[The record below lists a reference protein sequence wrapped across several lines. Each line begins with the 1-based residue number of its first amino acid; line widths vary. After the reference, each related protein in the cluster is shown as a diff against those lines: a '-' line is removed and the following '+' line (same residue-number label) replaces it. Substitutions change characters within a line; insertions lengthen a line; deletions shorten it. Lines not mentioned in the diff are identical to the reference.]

1 MPQVTGKNLSMTSSS
16 AKVIAILGAGPGLG
30 MSMARRFGREGFA
43 VALVSR
49 TGARHA
55 GYRAEL
61 AADGVESR
69 GYATDVTDPE
79 QVRGVLARIAADLG
93 EIDTVY
99 YGPAAADLGGGIV
112 ALPDADAA
120 AVRASF
126 ESAVLPAVDLVAAA
140 LPRMLERGDGALFF
154 GGGLSGLRPMPML
167 GTLAPASAALRMYVL
182 TLAAAVRDQGV
193 YAATITIGGLIER
206 GDIHR
211 AFTEQGAN
219 VPTLDPDDIADTA
232 WRMYVT
238 RDEAEAVFDAF
249 TPAA

>member
-1 MPQVTGKNLSMTSSS
+1 MTSSY

-49 TGARHA
+49 TDVRHA

-61 AADGVESR
+61 AADGIESR
-69 GYATDVTDPE
+69 SYAADVCDPE
-79 QVRGVLARIAADLG
+79 QLREVLARIAADLG
-93 EIDTVY
+93 EIDTAY
-99 YGPAAADLGGGIV
+99 HGPAAADLGARIV
-112 ALPDADAA
+112 PLPRADAA

-126 ESAVLPAVDLVAAA
+126 EHAVVPAVDLVAAV

-154 GGGLSGLRPMPML
+154 GSGLSGLQPMPML

-193 YAATITIGGLIER
+193 YAAALTIGGLVER

-211 AFTEQGAN
+211 ALVDQGAQL
-219 VPTLDPDDIADTA
+219 PTLNPDDIAGTA

-249 TPAA
+249 TPAS

>member
-1 MPQVTGKNLSMTSSS
+1 MTSSS
-16 AKVIAILGAGPGLG
+16 AKVIAILGVGPGLG

-49 TGARHA
+49 TDARHA

-69 GYATDVTDPE
+69 SYAADVTNVE
-79 QVRGVLARIAADLG
+79 QVRDVFARIAADLG

-99 YGPAAADLGGGIV
+99 YGPATASFGAGIV
-112 ALPDADAA
+112 QLPEADAA
-120 AVRASF
+120 AVRAPF
-126 ESAVLPAVDLVAAA
+126 ESMVLPAVGLVAAA
-140 LPRMLERGDGALFF
+140 LPPMLERGDGALFF

-167 GTLAPASAALRMYVL
+167 GNLAPAVAALRMYVL
-182 TLAAAVRDQGV
+182 TLAAAVQDQGV
-193 YAATITIGGLIER
+193 YAATLTIGGLIER

-211 AFTEQGAN
+211 AMVEQGMSL
-219 VPTLDPDDIADTA
+219 PTLDPDDIADTA

-238 RDEAEAVFDAF
+238 RDEAEAVFDALM
-249 TPAA
+249 PAA

>member
-1 MPQVTGKNLSMTSSS
+1 MTSTSR
-16 AKVIAILGAGPGLG
+16 KVIAVLGAGPGLG

-49 TGARHA
+49 TDARHA

-61 AADGVESR
+61 AADGIESR
-69 GYATDVTDPE
+69 TYAADVTDPA
-79 QVRGVLARIAADLG
+79 QVRDVLARIVADLG
-93 EIDTVY
+93 DIDTVY
-99 YGPAAADLGGGIV
+99 YGPAAADLGSGIV
-112 ALPDADAA
+112 PLPDAGAA

-126 ESAVLPAVDLVAAA
+126 ESAVLPAVDVVAAT
-140 LPRMLERGDGALFF
+140 LPWMLERGDGALFF

-193 YAATITIGGLIER
+193 YAATLTIGGSVER

-211 AFTEQGAN
+211 MIHGQDGP
-219 VPTLDPDDIADTA
+219 VPGSLDPDGIADTA
-232 WRMYVT
+232 WRMYVA
-238 RDEAEAVFDAF
+238 REESEAVFDAL
-249 TPAA
+249 TPAV

>member
-1 MPQVTGKNLSMTSSS
+1 MTSTSR
-16 AKVIAILGAGPGLG
+16 KVLAVLGAGPGLG
-30 MSMARRFGREGFA
+30 MSMARRFGRDGFA

-49 TGARHA
+49 TDARHA

-69 GYATDVTDPE
+69 SYPADVTDPE
-79 QVRGVLARIAADLG
+79 QVRDVLSRIAADLG

-99 YGPAAADLGGGIV
+99 YGPAGAGAGIV
-112 ALPDADAA
+112 ALPDADAG
-120 AVRASF
+120 AVRAPF
-126 ESAVLPAVDLVAAA
+126 ESVVLPAVDAVAAA
-140 LPRMLERGDGALFF
+140 LPPMLERGDGALFF

-167 GTLAPASAALRMYVL
+167 GNLAPASAALRMYVL
-182 TLAAAVRDQGV
+182 TLAAAVAEKGV
-193 YAATITIGGLIER
+193 YVGILTIGGLVER

-211 AFTEQGAN
+211 MLVEQGMRL
-219 VPTLDPDDIADTA
+219 PTLDPDGIADTA
-232 WRMYVT
+232 WRMYVA

>member
-1 MPQVTGKNLSMTSSS
+1 MTSSS
-16 AKVIAILGAGPGLG
+16 RKVIAILGVGPGLG

-49 TGARHA
+49 TDARHA

-61 AADGVESR
+61 AADGIESR
-69 GYATDVTDPE
+69 SYAADVTDAE
-79 QVRGVLARIAADLG
+79 EVRDVLARIATDLG

-99 YGPAAADLGGGIV
+99 YGPVTASFGTGIV
-112 ALPDADAA
+112 PLPDADAA
-120 AVRASF
+120 AVRAPF
-126 ESAVLPAVDLVAAA
+126 EAMVLPAVGVVAAA
-140 LPRMLERGDGALFF
+140 LPAMLERGDGALFF

-182 TLAAAVRDQGV
+182 TLAAAVKEHGV
-193 YAATITIGGLIER
+193 YAATLTIGGLIER

-211 AFTEQGAN
+211 MFSEQGASL
-219 VPTLDPDDIADTA
+219 PTLDPDEIADTA
-232 WRMYVT
+232 WRMYVA
-238 RDEAEAVFDAF
+238 RDEAEAVFDVL